1 MASKRG
7 STGEIKSNSG
17 GRPSWPSIVVLALLL
32 GVALLLRWRYV
43 QEISLFVDEFVTAW
57 AAQNVLE
64 RGLPIFPSGN
74 IYPHGFLFTYLV
86 APFLLGGFDEV
97 LVRVPALL
105 VSLAALPVAYLAGR
119 RLLSEEAGLVAAA
132 AMAVDPD
139 LIVWGGRAR
148 MYGLLQLLVLLAIYF
163 YYRGLTG
170 GEGRDRTR
178 HRYLGMGLLVAAIF
192 THAEAIFLLPVL
204 GLATLVA
211 LPWRRL
217 LRPDIVLP
225 FVIGGLG
232 AVAFFLIAKY
242 GQPNHLETLERE
254 GRGYLELSADLLA
267 GPLAFGPAVAAPHRL
282 AFSLLALLGIALL
295 FRPRF
300 ERGSAL
306 TYLYVVVGGLLGLLI
321 TLAGASW
328 HRERYLFLVLPL
340 LFLIGGQVLA
350 HVAGR
355 LRLPVLARR
364 WLPAALALV
373 VALYVGLAGT
383 HRAFVQEWGYDLAFR
398 YLQDNWQPDAGDR
411 LATSMSTAALLYVG
425 HNDAFAIQ
433 EGYEEYVVARSGDG
447 LPADLWTATPVL
459 TTTAAF
465 LDLLQESPRLWFV
478 VDGWRFQT
486 RYEHDFILNVME
498 QMDLAWNQRGVLV
511 FRGQGYSALPTP
523 GFQRA
528 RRAEFE
534 DQMALT
540 GFALSDLNPAPG
552 DELEVLLRWQA
563 LPAAGPAYTA
573 LLHLVA
579 DDGSGLAGVDE
590 PVLQGLYQ
598 PDLWP
603 RGQTLPDRHLL
614 QLPAGLAPGRYR
626 LDLGLYTPGQ
636 VEAPLLAAGQDR
648 VPLAAIDVG
657 PVPSQAPDEA
667 LDVDFD
673 GVRLLGYDLACEGQP
688 PACGLVLHWQASRPL
703 DRDYTVFVHLVDG
716 QGTIVDQD
724 DAPPGG
730 PFLPTTAWLP
740 GQVLRSGHTL
750 ALPAGARA
758 GDYALLAGLY
768 HRPTD
773 ERLRAVGPGGQDL
786 GDALP
791 LATMPLA
798 GSSP

>member
-7 STGEIKSNSG
+7 SAGEIESISG
-17 GRPSWPSIVVLALLL
+17 GRPAWPSIVTLALLL
-32 GVALLLRWRYV
+32 GLALLLRWRYV

-57 AAQNVLE
+57 AAKNILA

-74 IYPHGFLFTYLV
+74 VYPHGLVFTYLV

-97 LVRVPALL
+97 LVRIPGLL
-105 VSLAALPVAYLAGR
+105 VSLAALPAVYIAGR

-148 MYGLLQLLVLLAIYF
+148 MYGLLQLLVLLAAYF
-163 YYRGLTG
+163 YYRGLSANDQ
-170 GEGRDRTR
+170 RDAAR
-178 HRYLGMGLLVAAIF
+178 HRYLAMGLLVVAIF

-217 LRPDIVLP
+217 PRRDVVLP

-282 AFSLLALLGIALL
+282 AFSLLAVLGIALL

-383 HRAFVQEWGYDLAFR
+383 HRAYVQEWGYDLAFR

-465 LDLLQESPRLWFV
+465 LDLLQESPTPV
-478 VDGWRFQT
+478 V
-486 RYEHDFILNVME
+486 
-498 QMDLAWNQRGVLV
+498 RG
-511 FRGQGYSALPTP
+511 
-523 GFQRA
+523 
-528 RRAEFE
+528 
-534 DQMALT
+534 
-540 GFALSDLNPAPG
+540 
-552 DELEVLLRWQA
+552 
-563 LPAAGPAYTA
+563 
-573 LLHLVA
+573 
-579 DDGSGLAGVDE
+579 
-590 PVLQGLYQ
+590 
-598 PDLWP
+598 
-603 RGQTLPDRHLL
+603 
-614 QLPAGLAPGRYR
+614 
-626 LDLGLYTPGQ
+626 
-636 VEAPLLAAGQDR
+636 
-648 VPLAAIDVG
+648 
-657 PVPSQAPDEA
+657 
-667 LDVDFD
+667 
-673 GVRLLGYDLACEGQP
+673 
-688 PACGLVLHWQASRPL
+688 
-703 DRDYTVFVHLVDG
+703 
-716 QGTIVDQD
+716 
-724 DAPPGG
+724 
-730 PFLPTTAWLP
+730 
-740 GQVLRSGHTL
+740 
-750 ALPAGARA
+750 
-758 GDYALLAGLY
+758 
-768 HRPTD
+768 
-773 ERLRAVGPGGQDL
+773 
-786 GDALP
+786 
-791 LATMPLA
+791 
-798 GSSP
+798 